1 MELSNKLDQIELKL
15 RQLALKIERLEKAKT
30 TLLEENEALKTKL
43 KKGDSKTLSLEQK
56 LRKTHEVLESKRTN
70 DPGRTQKVRK
80 ELERYIKEID
90 KCIEWLE
97 QGQGQ

>member
-1 MELSNKLDQIELKL
+1 MELSNKIDQIELKL
-15 RQLALKIERLEKAKT
+15 RQLALKIERLEKAKA

-43 KKGDSKTLSLEQK
+43 RKGDTKTVSLEQQ

-70 DPGRTQKVRK
+70 DPERTQKVRK

-90 KCIEWLE
+90 KCIEWL
-97 QGQGQ
+97 GQGQ